1 MKKKSSQKYK
11 LNYFG
16 NLFTKNKTLKLSIS
30 LWKILSRKRKIQILF
45 ITNLMIISALAEILC
60 LASVIP
66 FLGILLN
73 PDELWKIDNLNKLF
87 VQLGFNSSEQ
97 LINPIIL
104 IFCISTILATCLRL
118 LTYYCNFTL
127 AGKIGNDISNKAF
140 SALLNKDLS
149 FHIDSNSSEFVSL
162 VSQHLQR
169 TVSFIASILLL
180 ITSSFIIAFSA
191 LLISFINP
199 FLAISVL
206 IFYGLIYK
214 FLSSI
219 LVTRVASN
227 SKKSAIIIDSQI
239 KLWQESMMLM
249 RDIIINQSQKYFLKN
264 NLSFDIPYRKYQA
277 QNNFI
282 ATSPRAVL
290 ECVTILIICLI
301 AYQIK
306 TRELSN
312 ETLFIGY
319 LGTIVF
325 AVQRIL
331 PSFQMV
337 FASWSNITNFYP
349 NAERVIKIISLNK
362 KSNKKL
368 NKNIKRRNFNL
379 FKNLELKNVS
389 FKYNE
394 TENECIE
401 SLNFYINSGDKIA
414 IIGETGSGKSTLMD
428 LLLGFKKPTGGKILI
443 NGRELRIDG
452 SLSNLE
458 NWHKLVSIVPQEIF
472 LIDDTIAN
480 NISLAQEN
488 NYLNLGSIRESAKIA
503 CIDDFIINLPKGY
516 KTIVGENG
524 VKLSGGQRQRIGI
537 ARAIFKGAKVIFL
550 DEATSD
556 LDKYTEERLM
566 QSLFTQNNEIT
577 LISIT
582 HRLDFINYCNKVIDL
597 NKL

>member
-1 MKKKSSQKYK
+1 LKKKFSKKYK
-11 LNYFG
+11 LNYFS
-16 NLFTKNKTLKLSIS
+16 NLFTKNKTLKLSIL
-30 LWKILSRKRKIQILF
+30 LWKILSKKRKIQILC
-45 ITNLMIISALAEILC
+45 ITTLMNISALAEILC
-60 LASVIP
+60 LASVVP

-73 PDELWKIDNLNKLF
+73 PDELWKIDSLKKLF

-97 LINPIIL
+97 LITPIIL
-104 IFCISTILATCLRL
+104 LFCISTILATCLRL

-127 AGKIGNDISNKAF
+127 AGKIGTDLSNKAF

-149 FHIDSNSSEFVSL
+149 FHIDNNSSEFVSL
-162 VSQHLQR
+162 ISQHLQR

-180 ITSSFIIAFSA
+180 VTSSFIIAFSA
-191 LLISFINP
+191 VLISLINP

-227 SKKSAIIIDSQI
+227 SKKSANIIDSQI

-249 RDIIINQSQKYFLKN
+249 RDIIINQSQKYFLNN
-264 NLSFDIPYRKYQA
+264 NLRFDNPYRMYQA

-301 AYQIK
+301 AYLIK
-306 TRELSN
+306 TSEFSN
-312 ETLFIGY
+312 ESLFIGY

-325 AVQRIL
+325 SVQRIL

-349 NAERVIKIISLNK
+349 NTERVLKVINLD
-362 KSNKKL
+362 KKL
-368 NKNIKRRNFNL
+368 NKRFNNTVNRRKFKL
-379 FKNLELKNVS
+379 FRNLELRNVS

-394 TENECIE
+394 AKNDCID
-401 SLNFYINSGDKIA
+401 SLNFFINAGDRIG

-428 LLLGFKKPTGGKILI
+428 LLLGLKKPTVGKILI
-443 NGRELRIDG
+443 NGRQLRIDG

-458 NWHKLVSIVPQEIF
+458 DWHKMVSLVP
-472 LIDDTIAN
+472 
-480 NISLAQEN
+480 
-488 NYLNLGSIRESAKIA
+488 
-503 CIDDFIINLPKGY
+503 
-516 KTIVGENG
+516 
-524 VKLSGGQRQRIGI
+524 
-537 ARAIFKGAKVIFL
+537 
-550 DEATSD
+550 
-556 LDKYTEERLM
+556 
-566 QSLFTQNNEIT
+566 
-577 LISIT
+577 
-582 HRLDFINYCNKVIDL
+582 
-597 NKL
+597 